1 MAKYFHVELKVNHVQ
16 GTSREEIKTKVQCCL
31 ATNKLLPLV
40 QDSIKVVSR
49 SQGGAKSKGA
59 GKDYELRVAKA
70 LTSWWGGKPFRRTPN
85 SGGWDKQ
92 VGDGEIAAAGDIIAP
107 HGSTFPF
114 CVECK
119 HRKEAINFFA
129 ESTGESDS
137 STLVD
142 WWKQC
147 ERDAATVCKV
157 PLLIFQCG
165 RIEYV
170 GYRAIEIQ
178 SLFEPIITDTKR
190 RIKILTG
197 GDYLFTTMLF
207 EDFVTVYKPKVNK
220 DQAGLVRPAIC

>member
-1 MAKYFHVELKVNHVQ
+1 MSKYFHVELKVNHIQ
-16 GTSREEIKTKVQCCL
+16 GASREEIKSKVQACL
-31 ATNKLLPLV
+31 ATNRLLPLIG
-40 QDSIKVVSR
+40 DSIKVVGR

-92 VGDGEIAAAGDIIAP
+92 VGDGQVKAAGDIIAP
-107 HGSTFPF
+107 EESHFPF

-129 ESTGESDS
+129 ESTGGADS

-147 ERDAATVCKV
+147 ERDAATVSKT
-157 PLLIFQCG
+157 PLLITQCG
-165 RIEYV
+165 RVEYV
-170 GYRAIEIQ
+170 GYRAVEVQ
-178 SLFEPIITDTKR
+178 SLFKPIITDTKR
-190 RIKILTG
+190 RIKLLEG
-197 GDYLFTTMLF
+197 GDYLFTIMLF
-207 EDFVTVYKPKVNK
+207 EDFVTVYKPKIIK
-220 DQAGLVRPAIC
+220 DEAGLTRPA